1 MGEEQHESE
10 IRQGVLR
17 GDYQLIYISPE
28 SLLRVLQWREM
39 FRSDIYQ
46 SNLIGIIVDE
56 AHLVDKWYANIYIYI
71 F

>member
-56 AHLVDKWYANIYIYI
+56 AHLVDKWYANIYI